1 MKLSDAD
8 RIVVTTFDAAGAQ
21 TVSSEWVVE
30 VDHDTVGFWTPHAAP
45 WAERFAL
52 TDVVTPQAAGR
63 GGKALREE
71 PVLEGR
77 GHLVAENAPE
87 FAAVKSAIHAKYGA
101 GATLAGLVDKA
112 WELGGTAS
120 PEGVVVLHIVG

>member
-1 MKLSDAD
+1 M
-8 RIVVTTFDAAGAQ
+8 
-21 TVSSEWVVE
+21 
-30 VDHDTVGFWTPHAAP
+30 
-45 WAERFAL
+45 
-52 TDVVTPQAAGR
+52 TPQAAGR